1 MNLLYCFDENYN
13 RQTFISICSF
23 LEQSEDDLN
32 IYIIHQNPESFK
44 EYEVEL
50 RKRKKYKFIY
60 F

>member
-50 RKRKKYKFIY
+50 RKEKI
-60 F
+60 